1 MGRGACTGTGAK
13 HREEN
18 SPTLA
23 YTVQQS
29 FTETKAFRAGFL
41 LLPVYANDGAK
52 EAKVVAEHGNGW
64 QNADVLEPA

>member
-1 MGRGACTGTGAK
+1 VRVRVLEQSIGKKTAR
-13 HREEN
+13 HW
-18 SPTLA
+18 
-23 YTVQQS
+23 QQS

-41 LLPVYANDGAK
+41 LLPVYANGGAK